1 MKRFTLFV
9 AFIFVALHTCFAVA
23 EDKLITQ
30 LASDHVDITAHFTG
44 EEILVFGAIANKGD
58 VIIKVTSPAQSVAMS
73 QKVRSG
79 PIWLDSGN
87 ITVKNTPGIMYLLS
101 SRPISQ
107 IVAPQELEKYG
118 LSLASGLEGS
128 MVEGSTQGMEAWR
141 EAFLRLKQSKL
152 YYKEFDNAVSVVGDR
167 LFFAKLTLPA
177 KLPLGEYV
185 LDTYLV
191 RDGKVSAHQLSKLEV
206 RQVQSELWVS
216 NFAHQNPW
224 LYGVSFT
231 LLAII
236 IGLALGI
243 LLRRTS
249 SQDD

>member
-1 MKRFTLFV
+1 MKRFTLLIT
-9 AFIFVALHTCFAVA
+9 FIFASLHAGFSAA
-23 EDKLITQ
+23 QDNLITQ

-44 EEILVFGAIANKGD
+44 EQILVFGAIANKGD
-58 VIIKVTSPAQSVAMS
+58 VIIKVTSPSQTVAMS
-73 QKVRSG
+73 QKIQSG

-87 ITVKNTPGIMYLLS
+87 ITVKNTPGIMYLLTT
-101 SRPISQ
+101 RPISQ
-107 IVAPQELEKYG
+107 IVAPQDIKKYG
-118 LSLASGLEGS
+118 LSLRSGLENS
-128 MVEGSTQGMEAWR
+128 KVEGTTQGMESWH
-141 EAFLRLKQSKL
+141 EAFLRLKQSKR
-152 YYKEFDNAVSVVGDR
+152 YYKEFDNAVTVVGDR

-191 RDGKVSAHQLSKLEV
+191 RDGTVTAHQYSKLEV

-243 LLRRTS
+243 MLRRTS

>member
-1 MKRFTLFV
+1 MKRLTLFIS
-9 AFIFVALHTCFAVA
+9 FIFISLHASFSAA
-23 EDKLITQ
+23 EDNLITQ

-44 EEILVFGAIANKGD
+44 EKILVFGAIANKGD

-87 ITVKNTPGIMYLLS
+87 IRVKNTPGIMYLLS
-101 SRPISQ
+101 TRPISQ
-107 IVAPQELEKYG
+107 VVAPQELKKYG

-128 MVEGSTQGMEAWR
+128 KVVGDTQGMETWR
-141 EAFLRLKQSKL
+141 EAFLRLKQSKK
-152 YYKEFDNAVSVVGDR
+152 YYKEFDNAVAVVGDR
-167 LFFAKLTLPA
+167 LFFANLTLPA

-185 LDTYLV
+185 LDIYLV
-191 RDGKVSAHQLSKLEV
+191 RGGKVTAHQYSKLEV

-216 NFAHQNPW
+216 NFANQNPW

-236 IGLALGI
+236 IGLTLGI
-243 LLRRTS
+243 ILRRTS
-249 SQDD
+249 NQDD